1 MCEVLRMSPKT
12 YYKYRY
18 VKDKDYDIY
27 KLIRSV
33 FKQSL
38 NTYGYRRITD
48 ELNDKG
54 YQVNHKKVAR
64 IMYKYG
70 IKPFYVKTIPN
81 YNRLYIEDNRRPD
94 LLQREFHQ
102 RGWVTDVTYLT
113 FSNKRAY
120 LSTILDLETRKIVAY
135 QISKYNDN
143 QLIMD
148 TLNKAIRKTK
158 DLNGLIIHSDQGVQY
173 LSYEYRTVC
182 ESRGILIS
190 MSRKG
195 TPLDNAV
202 IESFHS
208 LLKKETLYNNDIKSL
223 AEYIAFVHKWLRFY
237 NTKRIKTK
245 K

>member
-1 MCEVLRMSPKT
+1 MCEVLRISPKT

-18 VKDKDYDIY
+18 VNDRDNEMYQ
-27 KLIRSV
+27 LIRCI

-48 ELNDKG
+48 ELNDRG
-54 YQVNHKKVAR
+54 YQINHKKVAR
-64 IMYKYG
+64 IMHKYG
-70 IKPFYVKTIPN
+70 LRPSYVKTEKRIN
-81 YNRLYIEDNRRPD
+81 QYSEDNIRPD
-94 LLQREFHQ
+94 LLLRKFNQK
-102 RGWVTDVTYLT
+102 GWVTDVTYLI

-120 LSTILDLETRKIVAY
+120 LSTILDLETRKVISY
-135 QISKYNDN
+135 QISKSNDN
-143 QLIMD
+143 QLVME

-158 DLNGLIIHSDQGVQY
+158 DLSGMIIHSDQGAQY
-173 LSYEYRTVC
+173 LSYEYQTVC

-208 LLKKETLYNNDIKSL
+208 LLKKETLYNNHIKSL
-223 AEYIAFVHKWLRFY
+223 DEYIAFVHKWLKFY
-237 NTKRIKTK
+237 NTKRRKTK